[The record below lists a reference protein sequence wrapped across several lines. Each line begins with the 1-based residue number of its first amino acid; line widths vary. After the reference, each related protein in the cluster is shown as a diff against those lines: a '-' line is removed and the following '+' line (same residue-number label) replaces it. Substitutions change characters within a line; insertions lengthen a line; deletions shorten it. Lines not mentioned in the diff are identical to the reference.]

1 MRAREFVPEAGINLG
16 NALKSLVAQRAQAAA
31 AATQKDP
38 NASKV
43 GVSGQ
48 GTVGSSM
55 PPTTGGT
62 QIKPTNSTA
71 TQQNQPQG
79 TQLGKPQG
87 NQIGTPAGTQLGK
100 QAAGTA
106 SPTDVGAALSPG
118 KMVDIPGLGKA
129 KIGKQTAQGIEIDTS
144 QVPGLGVPKIIINP
158 KDLMK

>member
-16 NALKSLVAQRAQAAA
+16 NALKSIVAQRAQAQA

-38 NASKV
+38 NAAKV

-55 PPTTGGT
+55 PPQTGGT

-100 QAAGTA
+100 QAPGTA

-118 KMVDIPGLGKA
+118 KMFDIPGLGKA
-129 KIGKQTAQGIEIDTS
+129 KIGKQTAQGIEIE
-144 QVPGLGVPKIIINP
+144 VPGLGVPKIIINP

>member
-16 NALKSLVAQRAQAAA
+16 NALKSIVAQRAQAAA
-31 AATQKDP
+31 AVTQKNP
-38 NASKV
+38 NAAKV

-55 PPTTGGT
+55 PAQTGGT
-62 QIKPTNSTA
+62 QVNPTA
-71 TQQNQPQG
+71 TQQSQPAG
-79 TQLGKPQG
+79 SQLGKPQG
-87 NQIGTPAGTQLGK
+87 DQIGTPDGTQLGK
-100 QAAGTA
+100 SAPGTA
-106 SPTDVGAALSPG
+106 SPADVGSALSPG
-118 KMVDIPGLGKA
+118 KTVDIPGLGKA